1 MPTPRCK
8 PEARH
13 RHPPWRTTRV
23 LAPHHRVVFPPIRNR
38 KRKRCRTS
46 PGINTKALHDQL
58 SRECDL
64 LMNPPT
70 QNHPMV
76 GVHSQYTWTVSFSIK
91 PSTQPNCASP
101 PPSEPA
107 SPLSTNRHLL
117 LLVLAHHLLE
127 ETSRINNKAF
137 RNIGFHTMQVVSRRS
152 GVNRIIPPSTSNG
165 VRAHSTVV
173 SNGAAAPSP
182 SSALPP
188 PQAHAQQ
195 APAAAAASARA
206 APDAGIFD
214 RVPSI
219 PRPGG
224 SPHPQRNVLIP
235 RGPPRDR

>member
-1 MPTPRCK
+1 MAHNPSTC
-8 PEARH
+8 
-13 RHPPWRTTRV
+13 
-23 LAPHHRVVFPPIRNR
+23 LAPHHSVVFPPIRNR

-152 GVNRIIPPSTSNG
+152 GVNRRVRPRWSFVKPSTC
-165 VRAHSTVV
+165 ST
-173 SNGAAAPSP
+173 SRI
-182 SSALPP
+182 SSRPPTASSGGRYAREMGTNHQYACLPP
-188 PQAHAQQ
+188 A
-195 APAAAAASARA
+195 
-206 APDAGIFD
+206 
-214 RVPSI
+214 
-219 PRPGG
+219 
-224 SPHPQRNVLIP
+224 
-235 RGPPRDR
+235 